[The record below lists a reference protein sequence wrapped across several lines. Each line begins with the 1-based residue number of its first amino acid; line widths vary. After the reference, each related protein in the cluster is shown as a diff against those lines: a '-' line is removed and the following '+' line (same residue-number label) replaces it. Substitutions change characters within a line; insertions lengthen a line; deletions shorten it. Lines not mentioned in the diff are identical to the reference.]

1 MGQWSLTHGATA
13 LAATALWACS
23 QHPEA
28 TRSGSSGSDPTTLE
42 LGTTAQAILDGAP
55 ADEAKYAAV
64 GALVFSFPD
73 VGVLDVFCSGTL
85 VAGKALVTARHCTP
99 SIDLALESGLTPAFA
114 LGPDAFNPTQLIP
127 ITGYVAAPPAPGGKG
142 LLLDGGRD
150 VAVAY
155 LASAPLGIRP
165 ATLGKFDKK
174 LLGTRFTIAGF
185 GVSDFAGTYGQKFAG
200 TATARALEGR
210 WYELLFDG
218 DYDAYL
224 QWYFTDSSAA
234 IPSEEEASEWWE
246 IYELEKKYELLAG
259 GLPGESM
266 ACFGDSG
273 GPLLLGKSASKLTT
287 YGVSFAVEGTFS
299 THCGLGGGYLVFKAK
314 MLDFVA
320 DALCEH

>member
-1 MGQWSLTHGATA
+1 MGRQSLPRGATV
-13 LAATALWACS
+13 LAATALLACS
-23 QHPEA
+23 Q
-28 TRSGSSGSDPTTLE
+28 GSTPADE
-42 LGTTAQAILDGAP
+42 QLGTTALAILDGEP

-64 GALVFSFPD
+64 GALVYSFPGE
-73 VGVLDVFCSGTL
+73 GVLDVFCSGTL
-85 VAGKALVTARHCTP
+85 VGRTAIVTARHCTP

-155 LASAPLGIRP
+155 LESAPTGTKPAKLGR
-165 ATLGKFDKK
+165 FDKK
-174 LLGTRFTIAGF
+174 MLGTQFTIAGF
-185 GVSDFAGTYGQKFAG
+185 GVSEFAGTYGQKFAG
-200 TATARALEGR
+200 LVTARALKGR
-210 WYELLFDG
+210 WYELLFAG

-224 QWYFTDSSAA
+224 EWYFSDSSGA
-234 IPSEEEASEWWE
+234 IPSDEEASEWWD
-246 IYELEKKYELLAG
+246 IYRLENKYELLAG

-266 ACFGDSG
+266 ACYGDSG

-299 THCGLGGGYLVFKAK
+299 TVCGLGGAYLVFNDE
-314 MLDFVA
+314 MLDFVEE
-320 DALCEH
+320 ALCQQH